1 MAKMRLSP
9 LLLFPGIFVC
19 ALIPLTNCEEQQTP
33 EEKLLVVTVATK
45 ETDGFKRF
53 LGSAKHFNYTVKVL
67 GRGQKWMS
75 GDYMSGPG
83 GGQKVRLLKEALEE
97 MKNEDKVI
105 LFIDSYDVVFA
116 SGPKELLKKF
126 QQARHK
132 VVFSSESLIWP
143 NRHLEDKYPHV
154 VVGNR
159 FLGSGG
165 FIGYLPNIREMVSD
179 WTGEDNDSDQLFFT
193 KIYIDPV
200 KRKSINI
207 TLDSKCRLFQNL
219 HGALDEVV
227 LKFEDGRVRARNV
240 LYDTLPVVI
249 HGNGPTKLQINY
261 LGNYIP
267 NTWTFETGCTV
278 CHKDIHPLTAVKE
291 SEYPLVVIGVF
302 IQQPTPFVTVFFE
315 RLLKLQYPK
324 NRLKLFIYNQEA
336 HHERHVSSFLQQ
348 HGSLYQDVK
357 VVGPEE
363 EMDEAAS
370 RNAGFDMCRTDK
382 DCDYFFLLD
391 VQVVLKNENT
401 LKILIEQNLPIV
413 APMITRVGRLW
424 SNFWGAL
431 SAEGYYARSEDYVD
445 IVQGRRVGV
454 WNVPY
459 VSSVFLVKAS
469 LLRSE
474 LADYDL
480 FNSNTLDPDMAV
492 CHNIRNK
499 GIFMYVTN
507 MHTFGRIL
515 STDNYQTS
523 HLHNDLWQIF
533 ENPVDWQERYIH
545 ENYTYIMK
553 DKLIENPC
561 PDVYWFPI
569 FSDVAC
575 DHIVEEME
583 HFGKWSGGGNTDTR
597 IQGGYENVP
606 TIDIHMNQINFE
618 KEWHKFLLEYIAPIT
633 EKMYPGYYTKCASP
647 LNFVVRYK
655 PDEQPLLAPHHDAST
670 FTINIAL
677 NSKDVDYQGG
687 GCRFLRYDCS
697 IQAPRKGWT
706 LMHPG
711 RLTHYHEGL
720 PTTAGVRYIAVS
732 FVDP

>member
-1 MAKMRLSP
+1 MRLQRV
-9 LLLFPGIFVC
+9 LLFLALSVC
-19 ALIPLTNCEEQQTP
+19 PLFSLTNCEEQRVP
-33 EEKLLVVTVATK
+33 EEKLLIVTVATQDT
-45 ETDGFKRF
+45 EGFKRF
-53 LGSAKHFNYTVKVL
+53 LVSAKHFNYTVKVL
-67 GRGQKWMS
+67 GRREKWRE
-75 GDYMSGPG
+75 GDYMSATG
-83 GGQKVRLLKEALEE
+83 GGQKVRLLKEALQE
-97 MKNEDKVI
+97 MKNEDTII
-105 LFIDSYDVVFA
+105 LFTDSYDVIFS
-116 SGPKELLKKF
+116 SGPRELLKKF
-126 QQARHK
+126 QQAKHK

-143 NRHLEDKYPHV
+143 DRHLEDKHPHV
-154 VVGNR
+154 TEGNR

-165 FIGYLPNIREMVSD
+165 FIGYLPSIREMVAD
-179 WTGEDNDSDQLFFT
+179 WKGEDSDSDQLFFT
-193 KIYIDPV
+193 NIYIDPV

-207 TLDSKCRLFQNL
+207 TVDNKCRMFQNL

-240 LYDTLPVVI
+240 LYDTLPVVV

-267 NTWTFETGCTV
+267 NIWTFETGCTA
-278 CHKDIHPLTAVKE
+278 CNEGLLPLEGLQE
-291 SEYPLVVIGVF
+291 SEYPLVLIGIF
-302 IQQPTPFVTVFFE
+302 IQKPTPFVTVFFE

-324 NRLKLFIYNQEA
+324 NRLKLFIHNQEA
-336 HHERHVSSFLQQ
+336 HHESQVSLFLKD
-348 HGSLYQDVK
+348 HGSLYQDVR
-357 VVGPEE
+357 VSGPEE
-363 EMDEAAS
+363 EMDTAAS
-370 RNAGFDMCRTDK
+370 RNLAIPF
-382 DCDYFFLLD
+382 
-391 VQVVLKNENT
+391 
-401 LKILIEQNLPIV
+401 V
-413 APMITRVGRLW
+413 APMITRAGRLW

-459 VSSVFLVKAS
+459 VSSVYLVKAS

-474 LADYDL
+474 LTEFDL
-480 FNSNTLDPDMAV
+480 FNSDILDPDMAF
-492 CHNIRNK
+492 CHNIRNQSSC
-499 GIFMYVTN
+499 FVTN
-507 MHTFGRIL
+507 MQTFGRIV
-515 STDNYQTS
+515 STETYQTS

-545 ENYTYIMK
+545 ENYTYIMR
-553 DKLIENPC
+553 DKLIETPC

-583 HFGKWSGGGNTDTR
+583 HFGKWSGGGNTNP
-597 IQGGYENVP
+597 GGYENVP

-633 EKMYPGYYTKCASP
+633 EKMY
-647 LNFVVRYK
+647 K

-670 FTINIAL
+670 FTVNIAL
-677 NSKDVDYQGG
+677 NSKEVDYQGG

-697 IQAPRKGWT
+697 IEATRKGWT

-720 PTTAGVRYIAVS
+720 PTTGGALHRCVLCRPLNTSPTLKPTGHSADRIRTHHGSPHLRSSLSLVLMLKIMLFLCHSKTLIQCLTY
-732 FVDP
+732 